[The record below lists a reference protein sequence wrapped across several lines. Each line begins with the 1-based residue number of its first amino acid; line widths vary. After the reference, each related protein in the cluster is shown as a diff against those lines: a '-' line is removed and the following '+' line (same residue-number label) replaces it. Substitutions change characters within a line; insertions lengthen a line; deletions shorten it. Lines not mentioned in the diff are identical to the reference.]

1 VRLVPAPDALHP
13 LGSAAAAQ
21 PAAFAASVA
30 AAAEDLAEAGHGL
43 AALVVC
49 PVFANEGMPG
59 VSPGWLD
66 AAALAVREAGGILI
80 VDEVQPGLGR
90 VGSHMW
96 GHQMLGVAPDI
107 VVLGKSLGNGHP
119 MAALVARPDLM
130 AAFRERFGYFNTTA
144 ATPVAAAAG
153 NAVLDV
159 IEDEGLVGN
168 ARRTG
173 ERLSGALSAL
183 RQPGVA
189 RITAH
194 GLMAAVELVDDA
206 GAPDPARAE
215 EVVERM
221 KDAGVL
227 IGRIGA
233 QMHVLKIRPPL
244 PFAPEHAD
252 RLVTTLDGALA
263 ETRVPA

>member
-1 VRLVPAPDALHP
+1 MRVLRASGGLLV
-13 LGSAAAAQ
+13 S
-21 PAAFAASVA
+21 
-30 AAAEDLAEAGHGL
+30 
-43 AALVVC
+43 
-49 PVFANEGMPG
+49 
-59 VSPGWLD
+59 
-66 AAALAVREAGGILI
+66 
-80 VDEVQPGLGR
+80 DEVQPGLGR
-90 VGSHMW
+90 LGTHLW
-96 GHQMLGVAPDI
+96 GHRLLGAAPDI
-107 VVLGKSLGNGHP
+107 AVLGKALGNGHP
-119 MAALVARPDLM
+119 LAALVARPEPM

-153 NAVLDV
+153 TAVLAAMERD
-159 IEDEGLVGN
+159 GLVEH

-173 ERLSGALSAL
+173 HHIAQELAGMAR
-183 RQPGVA
+183 PGVA